1 MEAIREGAAGSAV
14 EDIQERLRSLGYEI
28 DESELAQ
35 KSFGRST
42 ATAVARFRLDHGLQL
57 GDEVDTATWMALVDE
72 CYQLGDRTLY
82 LRLPNFHG
90 RDVRD
95 LQLALNVL
103 GFSCGAVDGY
113 FGAHTESALK
123 RFQES
128 VGILPDGMGFSDT
141 IDAIWRLHHVWQGKP
156 AVGPHPTGDM
166 GFARAAKVLESTPLS
181 IAAEDPIS
189 RNVAGRIWNL
199 ASATSDASRLSLAER
214 ADDVRD
220 EDACVLVL
228 ATADNEPSSGAHNV
242 VVEGGDAASL
252 AKQVRTAWRSARE
265 GTPVV
270 RVELPGTSAYD
281 GSFTSREAQSLAVLL
296 LDAICLAFS
305 E

>member
-1 MEAIREGAAGSAV
+1 MEPIRMGMTGAAV
-14 EDIQERLRSLGYEI
+14 EDVQDRLASMDYQVDEQERASQTYGE
-28 DESELAQ
+28 
-35 KSFGRST
+35 ST
-42 ATAVARFRLDHGLQL
+42 AACVAAFRSAFGL
-57 GDEVDTATWMALVDE
+57 GTGNEVDEHTWATLVDE
-72 CYQLGDRTLY
+72 SHVLGDRTLY

-156 AVGPHPTGDM
+156 AEGPHPTGDM

-199 ASATSDASRLSLAER
+199 ASATSDASRLSLAEH